1 MKLRRSVLFVPGSE
15 SEERQRH
22 IISTCDA
29 DLICLDLE
37 DTVTPEAKP
46 AARARIAKLL
56 TEDIWGR
63 SDRAVRINSVG
74 SPYARD
80 DIVEVLTGSR
90 CRVDTLICCKV
101 DSDWHVT
108 WIDEL
113 ITKVAQDLG
122 VDEQIKLSVGIESA
136 RALTEID
143 RLAAASHRIE
153 SLGFAIG
160 DLSIS
165 LGVRVSEFLKDR
177 SLYPGDLYHY
187 VRSRIN
193 LAAKANGL
201 QTLDGPWPVINDHAT
216 LEQDALWGSM
226 LGMDGKVALSVEQ
239 VPVIHRAYRPSDS
252 EVEYAHRTLELYRR
266 CQSEGQGWGV
276 ADGVFLDQVLIGQA
290 EATMRRAAA
299 PV

>member
-15 SEERQRH
+15 TEERQRH

-46 AARARIAKLL
+46 AARKRIARLL

-74 SPYARD
+74 SLYARD
-80 DIVEVLTGSR
+80 DIIEVLTGAR

-101 DSDWHVT
+101 DSDWHLT

-113 ITKVAQDLG
+113 ITQVAQGLG
-122 VDEQIKLSVGIESA
+122 VEENIKLSVGIESA

-143 RLAAASHRIE
+143 RLASATPRIE

-160 DLSIS
+160 DLSVS
-165 LGVRVSEFLKDR
+165 LGVRVAEFLKDR

-193 LAAKANGL
+193 LAAKTNGL
-201 QTLDGPWPVINDHAT
+201 QTLDGPWPIVNDHAT

-226 LGMDGKVALSVEQ
+226 LGMDGKVALAVEQ
-239 VPVIHRAYRPSDS
+239 VPVIHRAYRPSES
-252 EVEYAHRTLELYRR
+252 EVVHAHRILDLYKR
-266 CQSEGQGWGV
+266 CQEAGQGWGV
-276 ADGVFLDQVLIGQA
+276 ADGEFLDQVSVGQA
-290 EATMRRAAA
+290 EATLRRASA